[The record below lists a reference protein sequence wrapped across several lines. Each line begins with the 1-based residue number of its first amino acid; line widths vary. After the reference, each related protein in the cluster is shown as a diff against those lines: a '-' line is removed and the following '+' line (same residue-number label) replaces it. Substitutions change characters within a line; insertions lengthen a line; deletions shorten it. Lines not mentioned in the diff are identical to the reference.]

1 MDALLSFI
9 VPFYRKLDWF
19 KAVFPRNRC
28 LHSELVEVVLVLDE
42 PTQEREVVEF
52 IRNHRARV
60 VVNDHDHSWRPPCA
74 AINVGLRHA
83 LGEYIAVVSPE
94 SYVLVE
100 PGYLEQRISIL
111 PERFVLT
118 GNLWH
123 GVGIEPD
130 HPIEA
135 VQAYADSHNSVSEI
149 YGFKCCAKELLMEVG
164 GYDERRVGYGGDD
177 DDVYARLCAK
187 GRPVVDP
194 NIRIVHPYHNSVGR
208 ADTPREP
215 YVTKLDFAPFGREFS
230 RIAFDYANVAQSAER
245 LPSKQGVTGSLP
257 VVRSILHENPSHG
270 AAG

>member
-1 MDALLSFI
+1 MTLSFI
-9 VPFYRKLDWF
+9 LPFYRRLAWLKT
-19 KAVFPRNRC
+19 VFPRNRC
-28 LHSELVEVVLVLDE
+28 FQSETAEVILVLDE

-52 IRNHRARV
+52 ISSQPVKARI
-60 VVNDHDHSWRPPCA
+60 VVNDQDHSWRPPCA

-83 LGEYIAVVSPE
+83 LGEYVAIVSPE

-100 PGYLEQRISIL
+100 PGYLEQRILIL

-118 GNLWH
+118 GKLWH
-123 GVGIEPD
+123 GVGIEPG
-130 HPIEA
+130 HTFEA
-135 VQAYADSHNSVSEI
+135 VQVYADSHNPVSEI

-215 YVTKLDFAPFGREFS
+215 YVTKLDFEPFGRQFS
-230 RIAFDYANVAQSAER
+230 RIAFDYANVAQMAEQV
-245 LPSKQGVTGSLP
+245 PSKHQVAGSLP
-257 VVRSILHENPSHG
+257 VVRSNL
-270 AAG
+270 

>member
-9 VPFYRKLDWF
+9 IPFYRKLDWF

-28 LHSELVEVVLVLDE
+28 LHSESVEVVLVLDE

-52 IRNHRARV
+52 VRSQRAQVRV

-83 LGEYIAVVSPE
+83 LGEYVAVVSPE

-130 HPIEA
+130 HPLEA
-135 VQAYADSHNSVSEI
+135 VQAYADTHNSVSEI

-177 DDVYARLCAK
+177 DDVYSRLCAK

-215 YVTKLDFAPFGREFS
+215 YVTKLDFEPFGRQFS
-230 RIAFDYANVAQSAER
+230 RIAFDYANVAQMAEQV
-245 LPSKQGVTGSLP
+245 PSKHQVAGSLP
-257 VVRSILHENPSHG
+257 VVRSNL
-270 AAG
+270 